1 MKTLQ
6 LIVMVSAVCSAL
18 TSPATLAERYGH
30 SDGNTRHTDY
40 ARVVSSEPIYRTVEN
55 RVPVENCWTEQ
66 VREEVPVY
74 QKASY
79 TKPKSATG
87 VILGSV
93 IGGAIGNA
101 VGAGDENK
109 KVGTVVGAILGAS
122 IGRDVSRKN
131 RRGST
136 DQYSHT
142 EVNYRD
148 VQRCEVT
155 ERVEMERVPI
165 GYNVTYRYQ
174 GQHYTTR
181 MDRNP
186 GNKLKV
192 AVHIQ
197 PIH

>member
-6 LIVMVSAVCSAL
+6 LLMMASTVCATL
-18 TSPATLAERYGH
+18 ISPATQAERYNR
-30 SDGNTRHTDY
+30 DNDTRHTDY
-40 ARVVSSEPIYRTVEN
+40 ARVVSAEPVYRTVEN
-55 RVPVENCWTEQ
+55 RVPVESCWTEQ

-74 QKASY
+74 QQASY
-79 TKPKSATG
+79 TRPKSATG

-109 KVGTVVGAILGAS
+109 KVGTVVGALLGAS
-122 IGRDVSRKN
+122 IGHDVSRKN
-131 RRGST
+131 RHRSSE
-136 DQYSHT
+136 QYSHT

-148 VQRCEVT
+148 VQRCEMT
-155 ERVEMERVPI
+155 DKIEMERVAI
-165 GYNVTYRYQ
+165 GYNVTYRYH
-174 GQHYTTR
+174 GQNYTTH

-186 GNKLKV
+186 GEKLKV

-197 PIH
+197 PIQ